1 MTDASIVIVMKDTE
15 DAFGHALK
23 DYADGKCSYEMVETR
38 SGKIDVTS
46 ISYYFLDYDQWPS
59 MERDAI
65 RYAYGRIVDVGA
77 GAGRHSLYL
86 QDQGF
91 DVTALDISPLAVEVM
106 KHRGVKNV
114 RLAGIDEVEPGWNTM
129 ILLGNNFGLMRTID
143 EARAFLRRFHSES
156 SDDAR
161 IIAETTDPFSA
172 GLQSDADYPGELE
185 IRLIYREY
193 RSEWFRY
200 LLADRQKLR
209 EIVED
214 TGWKIEHIYD
224 MAGVDVYCFVLS
236 KRGSVER

>member
-1 MTDASIVIVMKDTE
+1 MKDTE
-15 DAFGHALK
+15 DAFGHALM

-38 SGKIDVTS
+38 NGKIDVTS
-46 ISYYFLDYDQWPS
+46 ISYYFRDHDQWPS
-59 MERDAI
+59 MEREAI
-65 RYAYGRIVDVGA
+65 RYAKGRVVDVGA

-106 KHRGVKNV
+106 KHRGVKN
-114 RLAGIDEVEPGWNTM
+114 AKIASIDEVEPGWDTM

-143 EARAFLRRFHSES
+143 EAMAFLRRFYSES

-161 IIAETTDPFSA
+161 IIAETTDPLSA
-172 GLQSDADYPGELE
+172 GFQSDKGYPGELE
-185 IRLIYREY
+185 IRVIYREY

-209 EIVED
+209 EIIKD
-214 TGWKIEHIYD
+214 TGWKIDHFYD
-224 MAGVDVYCFVLS
+224 IADVDVYCFVLS
-236 KRGSVER
+236 K